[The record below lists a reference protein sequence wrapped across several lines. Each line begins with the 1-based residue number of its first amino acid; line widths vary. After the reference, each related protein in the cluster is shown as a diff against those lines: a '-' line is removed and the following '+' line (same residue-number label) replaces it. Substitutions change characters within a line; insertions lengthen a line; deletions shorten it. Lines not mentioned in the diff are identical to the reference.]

1 MMNIKE
7 SYKVLFLLFLV
18 LGVYYPALFAGIN
31 SVDDWRLIAN
41 LGDRISVDFWQL
53 LRPTAGFY
61 YRPLLMLSF
70 IMDKFVWGLEPSFM
84 HLENILLHAC
94 NTLLVFFIAK
104 QVFPEQAKNGFE
116 LPLLTALVFALHP
129 INTESVNWISG
140 RTDLLGA
147 FFTLLA
153 TFLLIKGATELK
165 SLPVMLS
172 SLCLIL
178 GIMSKDVMLFF
189 YPVGCF
195 LLYLYPTMELPPQS
209 EKKQR
214 LKFVLVYSLPFLT
227 CGILYLLSR
236 VMLFSQNDQGMHH
249 LAQFPQFVSFKMI
262 GSLFKVF
269 GFYIKKLFFPVPLNF
284 AITRIDSHY
293 LWVGIASFVIAL
305 FMAAK
310 RSVSSFFFLISFYLI
325 TPAAIIAIANVAWT
339 PVAERYLYLA
349 SAFWSVGLTSL
360 LCNVLSYFKYYKTI
374 LLSCIICLLCSFVF
388 ITSNRNIQWQD
399 NVTLFK
405 DTKSQS
411 PKFTSINNEYAIALI
426 DSGKFDEAEKQL
438 TEGINNPENK
448 NPLLYI
454 NFARIKM
461 EQNKIGEARQILFNS
476 FSNKEEGNQEV
487 LKMLASIDEKR
498 IMIGKFDNDEEKL
511 LIIKDLLET
520 YKLVYQKDGNPF
532 SLYRFGQ
539 LALSI
544 GLKTEART
552 AFARAYKE
560 AQADTHYKKA
570 AGILAE
576 KLAEE

>member
-1 MMNIKE
+1 MNIKE

-31 SVDDWRLIAN
+31 SVDDWRMLAN
-41 LGDRISVDFWQL
+41 LSDQKTFDYWQL
-53 LRPTAGFY
+53 LRPSTGFY

-70 IMDKFVWGLEPSFM
+70 IMDKFLWGLEPSFM

-104 QVFPEQAKNGFE
+104 QVFPVQTKNSFE

-153 TFLLIKGATELK
+153 TFLLIKGSTELK
-165 SLPVMLS
+165 TLPVVLS

-178 GIMSKDVMLFF
+178 GIMSKEVMLFF
-189 YPVGCF
+189 YPAGCI
-195 LLYLYPTMELPPQS
+195 LLYLWPTMKLPSQPD
-209 EKKQR
+209 KTQR
-214 LKFVLVYSLPFLT
+214 LKLILIFSLPFLS
-227 CGILYLLSR
+227 CGIFYLLFR
-236 VMLFSQNDQGMHH
+236 VILFSQNDQGMNH
-249 LAQFPQFVSFKMI
+249 LAQFPQFVSYKMI

-269 GFYIKKLFFPVPLNF
+269 GFYIKKLFIPVPLNF
-284 AITRIDSHY
+284 AITRIDSYY
-293 LWVGIASFVIAL
+293 LWIGIASFIIAL

-310 RSVSSFFFLISFYLI
+310 RSVASSFFLVSFYLI
-325 TPAAIIAIANVAWT
+325 TPAAIIAIAGVAWT
-339 PVAERYLYLA
+339 PIAERYLYLA
-349 SAFWSVGLTSL
+349 SAFWSVGLVSL
-360 LCNVLSYFKYYKTI
+360 LCNWLNCFKKNKI
-374 LLSCIICLLCSFVF
+374 IPLSCIACLLLSFIL

-399 NVTLFK
+399 NVKLYQ
-405 DTKSQS
+405 DAKSQN
-411 PKFTSINNEYAIALI
+411 PNFTSINNELAIALI
-426 DSGKFDEAEKQL
+426 DAGKFDEAEKQL

-454 NFARIKM
+454 NLARIKM

-476 FSNKEEGNQEV
+476 FSKKEEGNQEV
-487 LKMLASIDEKR
+487 LKMLAFIDEKR
-498 IMIGKFDNDEEKL
+498 IMLGNYDNDEKKL

-520 YKLVYQKDGNPF
+520 YKLVYEKDNNPF

-539 LALSI
+539 LALFI

-560 AQADTHYKKA
+560 APSDAHYKKA
-570 AGILAE
+570 AGILAQ
-576 KLAEE
+576 KLADK